1 MNNRNIQITSIY
13 LNTEPGH
20 YHADENLLKA
30 VELAI
35 ALGKPLLISGEPGTG
50 KTQLAHYVAWQL
62 AQQTKGRPNA
72 FLDKPLVFNTK
83 SSSTATDL
91 FYYYDAVSHFRTKED
106 NCPAAQFI
114 ELRAYGLAIALS
126 HGKSSSLLKGLDDI
140 RQVKVLTDEPRSS
153 VVLIDEIDKAPR
165 DFPNDLLNEMENEEF
180 DIRELNRTIPK
191 AKNDSRII
199 VILTSNSE
207 KNLPNAF
214 LRRCVYY
221 NIPFPDEEKLAVI
234 VAQRLSIG
242 NDEYDAAISNAIKK
256 FQEYRNQAINKKPA
270 TSELLDWISVLKHYG
285 ILNKEMF
292 TNSPNGE
299 TAEKYRASLN
309 VLFKH
314 KEDMDKALAK

>member
-1 MNNRNIQITSIY
+1 MNNRNIQVTSIY
-13 LNTEPGH
+13 LNSEPGH

-50 KTQLAHYVAWQL
+50 KTQLAFYVAWQL
-62 AQQTKGRPNA
+62 ARQTSNQPYA

-83 SSSTATDL
+83 SSSAASDL
-91 FYYYDAVSHFRTKED
+91 FYYYDAVSHFRTKDES
-106 NCPAAQFI
+106 CPPAQFI
-114 ELRAYGLAIALS
+114 ELRAYGLAIAMS
-126 HGKSSSLLKGLDDI
+126 HGKNSSLLQGLEEIKQI
-140 RQVKVLTDEPRSS
+140 RGLSHEPASS

-180 DIRELNRTIPK
+180 DIRELNRTLPK

-199 VILTSNSE
+199 VIMTSNSE

-214 LRRCVYY
+214 LRRCIYY

-234 VAQRLSIG
+234 VAQRLSVG
-242 NDEYDAAISNAIKK
+242 DGQYDAAISNAIKK

-270 TSELLDWISVLKHYG
+270 TSELLDWISVLQHYG
-285 ILNKEMF
+285 ILNNDIF
-292 TNSPNGE
+292 TASANGE
-299 TAEKYRASLN
+299 AAEKYRASLN

-314 KEDMDKALAK
+314 KEDIEKALSK